1 MKIIFFYLYYLFF
14 KFMIYDGFHVHVR
27 KMNIAS
33 QTLGKFFFKIIG
45 VKLKK
50 TTSTKFIVLTNLYG

>member
-1 MKIIFFYLYYLFF
+1 
-14 KFMIYDGFHVHVR
+14 MIYDGFHVHVR